1 MSSKSKRRGI
11 YLSIF
16 GFLEVGVA
24 SCGLLGMRCTYMTVD
39 RFSDLIGYARLIFL
53 FYSEVCEEI
62 Y

>member
-39 RFSDLIGYARLIFL
+39 RFSDLIGYARLIFFVL
-53 FYSEVCEEI
+53 F
-62 Y
+62 